1 MLNATSAFEPIR
13 LRDIT
18 IPNRIW
24 MSPMCQYSASG
35 DGLPTDWHLV
45 HYGSRA
51 VGGVGLV
58 LVESTAVGPRHRSTA
73 ADLGLWNKEQ
83 AGAHRRLTSF
93 ILDAGAVPA
102 VQLQCAGRKSS
113 HQRPWEG
120 KGQNGA
126 VPPAVGGWTPLAP
139 SAIPFGDLSEPCEAM
154 PEDIDEVVA
163 AFARSAALA
172 HEAGYQAVEV
182 HAGHGYLLHQFLSPL
197 SNHRTDEYGGSL
209 ENRMRLTLRVAQ
221 SVREAFPAD
230 KPVLV
235 RVTATDWAPEG
246 ITVEE
251 AVPLAK
257 ELAALGVDLLD
268 VTSGAL
274 QPASPPPTGDG
285 LNVAFGRTLRE
296 ASGLPVAPVGRISH
310 HALVDD
316 VLARG
321 DADAVLIGRALLR
334 DPYFALRN
342 RDAGKSVWPRSTTG
356 RSRKAAAASCWS
368 WLLANSAPPGTIIAV
383 KGADGKLLLQGWLRT
398 RRSHRRPRPVPV
410 RGRGGLAAATARR

>member
-1 MLNATSAFEPIR
+1 MRNATSAFEPIQ
-13 LRDIT
+13 LRDVV

-58 LVESTAVGPRHRSTA
+58 LVESTAVGPRHRTTA
-73 ADLGLWNKEQ
+73 ADVGLWNEQ
-83 AGAHRRLTSF
+83 QTRAHRRLTSF
-93 ILDAGAVPA
+93 IADVGAVPA

-113 HQRPWEG
+113 HERPWEG

-126 VPPAVGGWTPLAP
+126 VPPAAGGWRPLAP
-139 SAIPFGDLSEPCEAM
+139 SAVPFGDLSTPCEAT

-163 AFARSAALA
+163 AFARAAALA

-197 SNHRTDEYGGSL
+197 SNHRTDKYGGRL
-209 ENRMRLTLRVAQ
+209 ENRMRLTLSVAQ
-221 SVREAFPAD
+221 AVREAFPAE

-235 RVTATDWAPEG
+235 RVTATDWAQDG

-251 AVPLAK
+251 AIPLTK

-274 QPASPPPTGDG
+274 QPAAPPPAGEG
-285 LNVAFGRTLRE
+285 VNVAFGRTLRE
-296 ASGLPVAPVGRISH
+296 ASGLPVAPVGQISD

-342 RDAGKSVWPRSTTG
+342 R
-356 RSRKAAAASCWS
+356 
-368 WLLANSAPPGTIIAV
+368 
-383 KGADGKLLLQGWLRT
+383 GADQSAWP
-398 RRSHRRPRPVPV
+398 SQYHRA
-410 RGRGGLAAATARR
+410 L